1 MRKIVDFIYTNAI
14 GTNSSALQ
22 GVYWNKN
29 SEELVVQF
37 WGGSV
42 IKYTG
47 FNEDDYRAFAS
58 ALSKGRFY
66 SQYVK
71 GNFRGEKMDNETN
84 FVHEQDVVTPFS
96 EVKELE
102 AEVGPSIQVTVNIYV
117 NGDPDSIA
125 KAVERLAPSIRA
137 VQNWRG

>member
-1 MRKIVDFIYTNAI
+1 MDFVYTNAI

-29 SEELVVQF
+29 SEELVVHF

-42 IKYTG
+42 IKYTD
-47 FNEDDYRAFAS
+47 FSEDDYRAFSS

-71 GNFRGEKMDNETN
+71 GNFHGERLDENTN
-84 FVHEQDVVTPFS
+84 FVHEQDVVTQRS
-96 EVKELE
+96 EVKELT
-102 AEVGPSIQVTVNIYV
+102 AEVGPSVEVTINIYV
-117 NGDPDSIA
+117 NGNPEDIA
-125 KAVERLAPSIRA
+125 KAVERLAPSVRA

>member
-1 MRKIVDFIYTNAI
+1 MEFIF
-14 GTNSSALQ
+14 TNSIATSSSAMQ
-22 GVYWNKN
+22 GIYWN
-29 SEELVVQF
+29 SGTQELVVHF

-42 IKYTG
+42 IKYVA
-47 FNEDDYRAFAS
+47 FNEDDFRALSS

-71 GNFRGEKMDNETN
+71 GNFRGEKMDESTM
-84 FVHEQDVVTPFS
+84 FIHADDVQKQAEPQL
-96 EVKELE
+96 LE
-102 AEVGPSIQVTVNIYV
+102 AEVGPSVQVTVNIYV